1 MARLKIASVSKTF
14 NDFQALSEVSLDVKD
29 GEFVAI
35 LGPSGCG
42 KTTLLRM
49 IAGFEELDGGEIH
62 IGEKRVS
69 HVDGNV
75 PPEKRQVGIV
85 FQNYA
90 LWPHM
95 TVAENVGYSLRVAK
109 VSKAERE
116 RRVKE
121 ALMLVDLEG
130 FGDRRPANLSGG
142 QRQRVAL
149 ARCLVAAPS
158 LVLFDEPLANLD
170 VHLRASMEDEFAAFH
185 KRTGTT
191 IIYIT
196 HDQAEAMALADRIAV
211 LDQGRLQQFDTPRK
225 LYEEP
230 ASEMVASF
238 IAHGMVLPA
247 EVLSFAERG
256 HCEALVLG
264 SRAQVR
270 CSGIEVP
277 RAHAQLC
284 VRAEDL
290 QLTET
295 GGIPVR
301 VKRSVYRGGGSRIEA
316 NAIAKPDIQLHFEVR
331 DPVRLEEG
339 DEVRVAI
346 RDGWII
352 PTDDMPV
359 RKVSTG
365 FPIGNKI

>member
-1 MARLKIASVSKTF
+1 MARLNIESVSKSF
-14 NDFQALSEVSLDVKD
+14 NGFQALSEVSLDVKD

-49 IAGFEELDGGEIH
+49 IAGFEEVDGGEIH
-62 IGEKRVS
+62 IGETRVS
-69 HVDGNV
+69 HMGGSV

-95 TVAENVGYSLRVAK
+95 TVAENIGYSLRVAK
-109 VSKAERE
+109 VAKVERE
-116 RRVKE
+116 RRIAE
-121 ALMLVDLEG
+121 ALELVDLAG
-130 FGDRRPANLSGG
+130 FGERRPANLSGG

-170 VHLRASMEDEFAAFH
+170 VHLRASMEIEFSSFH

-191 IIYIT
+191 IVYIT

-211 LDQGRLQQFDTPRK
+211 LDHGKLQQFDTPRK

-256 HCEALVLG
+256 RCEALVVG
-264 SRAQVR
+264 SRAQIR
-270 CSGIEVP
+270 CSGTEMP
-277 RAHAQLC
+277 RANARIC
-284 VRAEDL
+284 IRSNDL
-290 QLTET
+290 ELVET

-316 NAIAKPDIQLHFEVR
+316 APLARPELHLHFEVR
-331 DPVRLEEG
+331 DPARLKEG

-352 PTDDMPV
+352 PSEEMPV
-359 RKVSTG
+359 RKISTG

>member
-1 MARLKIASVSKTF
+1 MARLKIASVSKSF
-14 NDFQALSEVSLDVKD
+14 NEFQALSGVSLDVKD

-49 IAGFEELDGGEIH
+49 IAGFEDVDGGEIH
-62 IGEKRVS
+62 IGDSRVS
-69 HVDGNV
+69 HIGGSV

-109 VSKAERE
+109 VARAERE
-116 RRVKE
+116 RRVNE
-121 ALMLVDLEG
+121 ALALVDLAG

-211 LDQGRLQQFDTPRK
+211 LDHGRLQQFDTPRK

-230 ASEMVASF
+230 ASAMVAFF

-270 CSGIEVP
+270 CSGTEMP
-277 RAHAQLC
+277 RANAQLC
-284 VRAEDL
+284 VRSGDL
-290 QLTET
+290 TLTET

-316 NAIAKPDIQLHFEVR
+316 SPVAKPDIHLHFEVR

-346 RDGWII
+346 RNGWII
-352 PTDDMPV
+352 PTADMPV
-359 RKVSTG
+359 RKASTG